1 MAIPK
6 GEWKTGETFP
16 VHNGPTRYWE
26 NSIRTD
32 VGCVATSRGTTRE
45 EAEEIARL
53 IAAAPYLRA
62 ALSAYVSLC
71 GNTAFM
77 VDREGLMR
85 AYEMATAALA
95 KIKGAGEHA

>member
-1 MAIPK
+1 MAIPT
-6 GEWKTGETFP
+6 GEWKTGATFQT
-16 VHNGPTRYWE
+16 HNAPTRYWE
-26 NSIRTD
+26 TSVYAEI
-32 VGCVATSRGTTRE
+32 GPVATSSGATRE

-85 AYEMATAALA
+85 AYEMATTALA